1 MEKMARESS
10 VPYLFREQP
19 ILPFRSARTDC
30 PDCQAALKV
39 KKTQTKTVHTLALGC
54 FSAQETLLQ
63 CDRCDNQTIYA
74 AEELNR
80 LVPSG
85 STFGFDV
92 VTFVGKALFLRHR
105 CAREIVEELRA
116 RHVRL
121 SASEVGYL
129 GKKFVI
135 YLALA
140 HRQSAPRLKKV
151 MRAKG
156 GYMLHLDGT
165 CEGGGPILMSSLD
178 SISEIVLGNVK
189 VPGEKTQL
197 IIPFLEEIKRRYGIP
212 LAVVH
217 DMGAGIL
224 AAVKKVFPGIPD
236 FICHFHF
243 LRDLGKDLLEAD
255 YDAIRKRLRQHALTE
270 KLLYLARKLKTAVD
284 QQPGLIDGFCQSVQ
298 VGFLP
303 AQQVQAFPLLGAYS
317 LIQWVLESKTHGQG
331 YGFPFDRPQVEF
343 AKRLIVAAKELELIK
358 DIHLRGQWKDNIPL
372 FKLSCELK
380 KVAADTGLHKMVEA
394 IETKIEVFDQLR
406 CALRIAEVG
415 GSAGLNSGSDSLP
428 IGPIQKAVQKFR
440 IRIMARSDY
449 SSPSASHWRA
459 MIAQMDKYWCK
470 LFADPLT
477 LQTPN
482 GKLRVQPQRTNN
494 IMERFFRDLRRGAR
508 RKSGHNSISTFL
520 QSMIADTPLVQN
532 LENPLYLKTLLHGS
546 SNLEECFAQIDID
559 AVRSEMRGA
568 QTCPDRVPRKILQ
581 LIAVPEFPNV
591 LGCLFQKTSL
601 ATKSNGVL
609 SP

>member
-1 MEKMARESS
+1 MKTLQDYMEKMARESS

-243 LRDLGKDLLEAD
+243 LRDLGKDLLEPD

-270 KLLYLARKLKTAVD
+270 KLLYLARKLKTAVGATTD
-284 QQPGLIDGFCQSVQ
+284 
-298 VGFLP
+298 P
-303 AQQVQAFPLLGAYS
+303 ANGGTDKRNPCFTLYKAEAKKEIHVY
-317 LIQWVLESKTHGQG
+317 
-331 YGFPFDRPQVEF
+331 YG
-343 AKRLIVAAKELELIK
+343 
-358 DIHLRGQWKDNIPL
+358 
-372 FKLSCELK
+372 S
-380 KVAADTGLHKMVEA
+380 
-394 IETKIEVFDQLR
+394 
-406 CALRIAEVG
+406 
-415 GSAGLNSGSDSLP
+415 
-428 IGPIQKAVQKFR
+428 
-440 IRIMARSDY
+440 
-449 SSPSASHWRA
+449 
-459 MIAQMDKYWCK
+459 
-470 LFADPLT
+470 
-477 LQTPN
+477 
-482 GKLRVQPQRTNN
+482 
-494 IMERFFRDLRRGAR
+494 
-508 RKSGHNSISTFL
+508 
-520 QSMIADTPLVQN
+520 
-532 LENPLYLKTLLHGS
+532 
-546 SNLEECFAQIDID
+546 
-559 AVRSEMRGA
+559 
-568 QTCPDRVPRKILQ
+568 
-581 LIAVPEFPNV
+581 
-591 LGCLFQKTSL
+591 
-601 ATKSNGVL
+601 
-609 SP
+609 